1 MDINKGK
8 IIVLEGTDCSGKAT
22 QSEILLKRLI
32 DAGYKAV
39 TLSFPCYDTPT
50 GKIVGGPLLGKK
62 EIGETYFGDELL
74 NLDPKIA
81 SLYYA
86 ADRKYNM
93 PRVYDYLD
101 KGYYV
106 ILDRY
111 VTSNLANQGGKIKDK
126 DERFYIYQWIDKLE
140 YWLLE
145 LPKPDITIFLHVPYD
160 FSKELKRNR
169 KELDAIENSETNMKD
184 AESAYIELSEL
195 YNWNRVECVK
205 ENRLRSIEDISN
217 EIYDIVTSN
226 K

>member
-1 MDINKGK
+1 
-8 IIVLEGTDCSGKAT
+8 
-22 QSEILLKRLI
+22 
-32 DAGYKAV
+32 
-39 TLSFPCYDTPT
+39 
-50 GKIVGGPLLGKK
+50 
-62 EIGETYFGDELL
+62 
-74 NLDPKIA
+74 
-81 SLYYA
+81 
-86 ADRKYNM
+86 M
-93 PRVYDYLD
+93 PRVYEYLEQ
-101 KGYYV
+101 GYYV

-160 FSKELKRNR
+160 FSKELKKNR
-169 KELDAIENSETNMKD
+169 TETDAIENSETNMKD

-205 ENRLRSIEDISN
+205 ENKLRTIEDISN
-217 EIYDIVTSN
+217 EIYDIVTNS

>member
-22 QSEILLKRLI
+22 QSEILLKRLK
-32 DAGYKAV
+32 DEGYKAV

-50 GKIVGGPLLGKK
+50 GKIVGGPLLGRK
-62 EIGETYFGDELL
+62 ELGETYFGDELL

-81 SLYYA
+81 CLYYA

-93 PRVYDYLD
+93 PRVYEYLEQ
-101 KGYYV
+101 GYYV

-160 FSKELKRNR
+160 FSKELKKNR
-169 KELDAIENSETNMKD
+169 TETDAIENSETNMKD

-205 ENRLRSIEDISN
+205 ENKLRSIEDISN
-217 EIYDIVTSN
+217 EIYDIVTNN